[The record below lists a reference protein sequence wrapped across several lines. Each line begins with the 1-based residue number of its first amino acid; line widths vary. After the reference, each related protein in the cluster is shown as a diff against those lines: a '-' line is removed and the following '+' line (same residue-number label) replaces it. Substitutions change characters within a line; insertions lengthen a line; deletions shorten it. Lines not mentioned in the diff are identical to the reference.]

1 MKMLDVH
8 KCTSSENR
16 GLQIGCM
23 KRVQELFSHE
33 HQSEVLWIHSGKA
46 LIPLF
51 GVDVPSSSQG
61 VRLST
66 KLTGSEANNQV
77 ELAEVL

>member
-1 MKMLDVH
+1 METLAIH
-8 KCTSSENR
+8 ECTGSENR

-23 KRVQELFSHE
+23 KRVQELFSRE
-33 HQSEVLWIHSGKA
+33 HQSEVLWIHSGEA

-51 GVDVPSSSQG
+51 EVDVPSSSQG
-61 VRLST
+61 IGLST
-66 KLTGSEANNQV
+66 KLTGSETDNQI